1 MIKNTYRQYR
11 MSVSLSGTLY
21 SGDWT
26 KHRVLLDSTQGQTI
40 FTNGTTIAVYQF
52 KPQRGYKDIVLF
64 DWMGQS
70 NLQGCLIAIADAP
83 SHLDS
88 ASEPFTF
95 YINGIANYEV
105 PVLPS
110 ILQEPKNYDTLTITV
125 RIPPA
130 YVNLGNT
137 LPTDWN
143 LELIL
148 YERRQKHNSIVNS
161 ELMYPDATNQ
171 NSQANIN
178 SLSQTFRPTIPLFS
192 PVIRR
197 S

>member
-1 MIKNTYRQYR
+1 MSL
-11 MSVSLSGTLY
+11 SVSGSLY
-21 SGDWT
+21 SGEWT
-26 KHRVLLDSTQGQTI
+26 KHRVLLDSTQGKLLFSTA
-40 FTNGTTIAVYQF
+40 TSAVYQF
-52 KPQRGYKDIVLF
+52 VPKRGYRDIVLF

-70 NLQGCLIAIADAP
+70 NLLGCVATIADAP

-88 ASEPFTF
+88 NSEPFTF
-95 YINGIANYEV
+95 YINGLANYEV
-105 PVLPS
+105 PNLPPVL
-110 ILQEPKNYDTLTITV
+110 QDAKNYDTITITI

-137 LPTDWN
+137 LPTEWN

-148 YERRQKHNSIVNS
+148 YERIQKHNSIGNS
-161 ELMYPDATNQ
+161 IAMYPSATNQ

-178 SLSQTFRPTIPLFS
+178 SLSQTWRPTIPLFS
-192 PVIRR
+192 PPIRR